1 MEIEGSAPVEERARP
16 TAGGLVV
23 DMNYFQV
30 MQTPVLRGRDLN
42 ASDGVAGVPVAIV
55 NQRFVDKYFNGQ
67 DATGKRFR
75 TFDRNVAQPWLTVVG
90 VAPDIRQNTT
100 TPEPEPLFY
109 VPLRQEP
116 RRWMTIALR
125 AKVPPATLGPA
136 ARKEVQAVDEN
147 LPVFDLRT
155 LEDQIGRQTW
165 PYRVFGGMFAIF
177 AAVALGLA
185 SMGLYAVIAH
195 SW

>member
-1 MEIEGSAPVEERARP
+1 
-16 TAGGLVV
+16 
-23 DMNYFQV
+23 
-30 MQTPVLRGRDLN
+30 
-42 ASDGVAGVPVAIV
+42 
-55 NQRFVDKYFNGQ
+55 
-67 DATGKRFR
+67 
-75 TFDRNVAQPWLTVVG
+75 
-90 VAPDIRQNTT
+90 
-100 TPEPEPLFY
+100 
-109 VPLRQEP
+109 
-116 RRWMTIALR
+116 MTIALR
-125 AKVPPATLGPA
+125 GRVPPATLGPA

-195 SW
+195 SVSQRTQEIGVRVALGASSGSILRMVFGQGMRQLAIGLVVGIAAAIGVTRVLQGVLVQVSPSDPTTLIVVTLVLSMAAMLGCAIPARRAIRVDPVEALRHE